1 MEYRSNPKKVTIK
14 TVEGQALSGKI
25 NLGVNERLSDIF
37 TREEKPFVILYD
49 VTFEGG
55 TGALGKVLFVN
66 KRHIV
71 WAEPE
76 E

>member
-1 MEYRSNPKKVTIK
+1 MDYSSNPKGVTIK
-14 TVEGQALSGKI
+14 TVDGQALTGKI
-25 NLGVNERLSDIF
+25 NLGINERLSDIF
-37 TREEKPFVILYD
+37 VRDQKPFVILFD
-49 VTFEGG
+49 VTFDGG
-55 TGALGKVLFVN
+55 GVGKVLFVN